1 MKAIKSAANHLF
13 LGGIT
18 LLLIFPLLWMVKISL
33 TPREA
38 VFLLPPQWTAPL
50 FTGGYADLLH
60 SAFTVFFRNSIFVA
74 LGTVAVSVGAGSLA
88 AYSFSRFDYP
98 GRKPL
103 MLVTLSAQMFPW
115 ALLLI
120 SLYIF
125 FSKIRLIDS
134 LLGVAVAHTTFALP
148 MTIWIIKG
156 YFDTIPTE
164 LEESAYID
172 GCSRMATFGRI
183 ILPLT
188 RPGLTAAGIY
198 IFIFSWNDFL
208 FGLTLT
214 ISDAKRT
221 LAPGIALS
229 FIGEFEYRWVE
240 MMAASTAISLPI
252 LVAFLFL
259 QKAFVDGMTAGAL
272 KE

>member
-1 MKAIKSAANHLF
+1 MKKLNPLFNHILLAAL
-13 LGGIT
+13 T
-18 LLLIFPLLWMVKISL
+18 LTLVFPLLWMMKISI
-33 TPREA
+33 TTREG
-38 VFLLPPQWTAPL
+38 VFLLPPDWFAAPYL
-50 FTGGYADLLH
+50 GGYAELLQ
-60 SAFTVFFRNSIFVA
+60 SSFVLFFRNSIVIA
-74 LGTVAVSVGAGSLA
+74 LGTVLISVVAGSLA
-88 AYSFSRFDYP
+88 AYSFSRFEYR
-98 GRKPL
+98 GRKAL

-125 FSKIRLIDS
+125 FAKIHLIDT
-134 LLGVAVAHTTFALP
+134 LLGVMIAHTTFALP

-172 GCSRMATFGRI
+172 GCSRMKTFGRI

-214 ISDAKRT
+214 ISDIKRT

-240 MMAASTAISLPI
+240 MMSASVAISLPI
-252 LVAFLFL
+252 LIVFLFL
-259 QKAFVDGMTAGAL
+259 QNAFVDGMTAGAL

>member
-1 MKAIKSAANHLF
+1 M
-13 LGGIT
+13 
-18 LLLIFPLLWMVKISL
+18 
-33 TPREA
+33 
-38 VFLLPPQWTAPL
+38 
-50 FTGGYADLLH
+50 
-60 SAFTVFFRNSIFVA
+60 
-74 LGTVAVSVGAGSLA
+74 
-88 AYSFSRFDYP
+88 
-98 GRKPL
+98 
-103 MLVTLSAQMFPW
+103 
-115 ALLLI
+115 
-120 SLYIF
+120 
-125 FSKIRLIDS
+125 
-134 LLGVAVAHTTFALP
+134 TFALP

-172 GCSRMATFGRI
+172 GCSRMKTFGRI

-214 ISDAKRT
+214 ISDIKRT

-240 MMAASTAISLPI
+240 MMSASVSISLPI
-252 LVAFLFL
+252 LIVFLFL
-259 QKAFVDGMTAGAL
+259 QNAFVDGMTARAL